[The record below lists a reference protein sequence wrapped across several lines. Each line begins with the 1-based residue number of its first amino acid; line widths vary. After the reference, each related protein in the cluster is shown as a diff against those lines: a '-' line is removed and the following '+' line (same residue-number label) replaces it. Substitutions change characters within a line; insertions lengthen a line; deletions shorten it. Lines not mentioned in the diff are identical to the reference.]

1 MLFKKKENQI
11 VKNKDKSS
19 EENKKKKISSVALP
33 KINPEVME
41 LLFKETDEK
50 SGIMRID
57 DTHYSICYEYSDI
70 SFSKASPEV
79 QEAIFLK
86 YVDFLNSH
94 SVNEHIQVVHT
105 STILE
110 TDDYKNRFIYN
121 TKENASD
128 NEKRIAE
135 EFNELITSVIGHQK
149 ETLCEKRLIVITVEA
164 ENLDDA
170 KDLFMGYQIKLEEK
184 FKLFGSK
191 VRKWTIQ
198 ERLEFIYNIFNINTL
213 EQDYPE
219 CENILQQYVND
230 DINVY
235 DFLAPK
241 EDMNFRE
248 KDYIVIGDKKYI
260 KVMYLDKLNTSIT
273 PKLYNQLT
281 TIKDANIIVTEN
293 INGTNPAKVINTLNK
308 KISGM
313 KDERLKKVKRAN
325 KNKYDYSLVRD
336 EKLEAK
342 IADALELRTAL
353 TKKKQKSFTTNL
365 LVCIIAENEKELSQ
379 ATDKVNKIAGENIV
393 TMGTLDWQQLEG
405 LLNLLPL
412 GFNTLQ
418 FQRSLTSEATAAFV
432 PFNTKQL
439 LHEGSIFYG
448 MDMVSKN
455 IVFVDRKR
463 LMNGNGAVVA
473 TSGSGKSFLVKT
485 NIEQI
490 LLRYPDDDIII
501 VDYQSEYEKIIKD
514 LRGQTIKISTQA
526 ETYINPFDI
535 SFGYLSDEDP
545 IKSKMEYILAF
556 IESIVG
562 GNGLTGEQK
571 SIIDRCSKIMYENY
585 LEHPDDKDYEPD
597 FPHFYAELERFSEGE
612 AKNLALILERYVKGA
627 MDIFAKHTNVEMQN
641 RIVSFDLSKLTQSM
655 KTTGYLVV
663 LEHIMNKISQNRD
676 EGKNTWIFIDE
687 FHIMLDNKFSADYI
701 ERIYKIGR
709 KYGALPTII
718 TQNIQDVLSC
728 EQGRNIL
735 SNSEFAVILK
745 QKALDLPPICKIFG
759 ISDEES
765 SFVMDSPAGQ
775 GLIVFGED
783 IVAFKLSVPEDYY
796 IYELN
801 QTSNMQKARD

>member
-11 VKNKDKSS
+11 AKDKDTSS
-19 EENKKKKISSVALP
+19 EKNKKKTKESVALP

-70 SFSKASPEV
+70 SFSKASSEV

-128 NEKRIAE
+128 SEKRIAE

-149 ETLCEKRLIVITVEA
+149 ETLCETRLIVITVEA

-170 KDLFMGYQIKLEEK
+170 KDLFMEYQIKLEEK

-213 EQDYPE
+213 EQDHPE
-219 CENILQQYVND
+219 CKNILQQYVND

-365 LVCIIAENEKELSQ
+365 LVCIIASNEKELSQ

-393 TMGTLDWQQLEG
+393 TMGTLEWQQLEG

-463 LMNGNGAVVA
+463 LMNGNGAVLA

-490 LLRYPDDDIII
+490 LLRYPDDDIIV

-526 ETYINPFDI
+526 KTYINPFDI
-535 SFGYLSDEDP
+535 SF
-545 IKSKMEYILAF
+545 
-556 IESIVG
+556 
-562 GNGLTGEQK
+562 
-571 SIIDRCSKIMYENY
+571 
-585 LEHPDDKDYEPD
+585 
-597 FPHFYAELERFSEGE
+597 
-612 AKNLALILERYVKGA
+612 
-627 MDIFAKHTNVEMQN
+627 
-641 RIVSFDLSKLTQSM
+641 
-655 KTTGYLVV
+655 
-663 LEHIMNKISQNRD
+663 
-676 EGKNTWIFIDE
+676 
-687 FHIMLDNKFSADYI
+687 
-701 ERIYKIGR
+701 
-709 KYGALPTII
+709 
-718 TQNIQDVLSC
+718 
-728 EQGRNIL
+728 
-735 SNSEFAVILK
+735 
-745 QKALDLPPICKIFG
+745 
-759 ISDEES
+759 
-765 SFVMDSPAGQ
+765 
-775 GLIVFGED
+775 
-783 IVAFKLSVPEDYY
+783 
-796 IYELN
+796 
-801 QTSNMQKARD
+801 